1 MNSNPTG
8 VINDREKWKYKVA
21 VTSGKR
27 YVIVSDPPKVAVRS
41 DKRATNPVT
50 EGTKVVLLCDIIA
63 TPEANK
69 IRWYHEVSAS
79 LICMQF
85 FKIIRSELL
94 CITSQPKR
102 K

>member
-41 DKRATNPVT
+41 DKGATNPVT
-50 EGTKVVLLCDIIA
+50 EGTKMVLLCDIISR
-63 TPEANK
+63 PGPHR
-69 IRWYHEVSAS
+69 ISWYHEVS
-79 LICMQF
+79 
-85 FKIIRSELL
+85 
-94 CITSQPKR
+94 
-102 K
+102 